1 VVQLLK
7 EILEDVFRSDY
18 TNFKS
23 YLVSRFDNINE
34 YDAEDII
41 QQTVLKL
48 LYKGNDALSIQNMT
62 SYIYKSLRNG
72 ALDHLKKRN
81 REVLGDD
88 YLDKETLTI
97 EDELLIK
104 ELKVALKEAIN
115 SLDDKSKFVFI
126 ETEIKGR
133 SYKELSLETGVKL
146 GTLLSRKSRALKKLE
161 NILTDYVKGINK
173 ND

>member
-1 VVQLLK
+1 LLK

-173 ND
+173 NDW

>member
-1 VVQLLK
+1 MLK

-173 ND
+173 NDW

>member
-1 VVQLLK
+1 LLK